1 MCFACKLSWQ
11 QPSLW
16 HPREQQ
22 GAQSHPRKASD
33 YLGPG
38 PRQLCSSSSKE
49 MCPRRAAE
57 KKAGPM
63 PSSQRNCCRTFP
75 LDLGV
80 LSGGKWGQGQSGRSP
95 QGQRLGFPEEEG
107 AH

>member
-38 PRQLCSSSSKE
+38 PPPTLQQQQRDVPKE
-49 MCPRRAAE
+49 
-57 KKAGPM
+57 
-63 PSSQRNCCRTFP
+63 
-75 LDLGV
+75 
-80 LSGGKWGQGQSGRSP
+80 SGR
-95 QGQRLGFPEEEG
+95 EEG
-107 AH
+107 GAYALISA